1 MKIIQSKEQETRVF
15 FFFLMSIHIKGI
27 TFLREKKNGLAEE
40 IMAKNFLNLV
50 KDGNIQI

>member
-27 TFLREKKNGLAEE
+27 TFLREKKMVWQKKLWP
-40 IMAKNFLNLV
+40 KTS
-50 KDGNIQI
+50 